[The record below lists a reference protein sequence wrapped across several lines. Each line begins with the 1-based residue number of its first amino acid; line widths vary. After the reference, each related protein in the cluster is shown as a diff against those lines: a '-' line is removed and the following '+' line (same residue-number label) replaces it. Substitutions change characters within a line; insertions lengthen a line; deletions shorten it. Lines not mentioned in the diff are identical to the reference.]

1 LLAISCRVCADEDVF
16 EKAAVSE
23 LPWECLLATFVAVIL
38 RFVGIVPRKIDALT
52 HLLASELLL
61 QIIIMIIIR
70 IMIIMLLSKQ
80 INRTSGNYANGT
92 AAYPSGSRSLL
103 LLLLLSSVSSSSG
116 KIPVALE
123 LNRVRCRGYT
133 YTTPFVTLKQ
143 TFFGSDENYYGF
155 FVSSRRTSRS
165 IARLSFRELLL
176 LETVF
181 VLFPCETGGVYL
193 SQM

>member
-1 LLAISCRVCADEDVF
+1 MD
-16 EKAAVSE
+16 
-23 LPWECLLATFVAVIL
+23 VIL

-61 QIIIMIIIR
+61 QIIIRIIIR
-70 IMIIMLLSKQ
+70 IMIIMLSKQ

-116 KIPVALE
+116 KIPVALK
-123 LNRVRCRGYT
+123 LNRVRYRGYT

-155 FVSSRRTSRS
+155 FFLESKNIEIDRETLFQRIIITFRNSLRTFSLRNRW
-165 IARLSFRELLL
+165 RLSFAINNEATLATTREL
-176 LETVF
+176 V
-181 VLFPCETGGVYL
+181 
-193 SQM
+193 